1 MTRAAFS
8 FRRLS
13 QVAHDAALAGL
24 LVGLTGIAQCAQ
36 LLFKQTKCFDLLVN
50 APDLFVNQL
59 VDFFTGRFRAHLKA
73 AQGTYLRQSD
83 TQRAAMADEVELHQ
97 MGFSVAT
104 VAIGFPRGRV
114 EQSFPLVK
122 ARRFDVAA
130 TLLCQFYG
138 FYPIPFQKALDPVV
152 TTDCQMV
159 ASFPE

>member
-24 LVGLTGIAQCAQ
+24 LVGVTGIAQCAQ

-50 APDLFVNQL
+50 TADLFVNQL

-83 TQRAAMADEVELHQ
+83 TQRAAMADEVELYK
-97 MGFSVAT
+97 MGFSVTT
-104 VAIGFPRGRV
+104 VTIGFPRWRV
-114 EQSFPLVK
+114 EQSFTLVK
-122 ARRFDVAA
+122 AHRFNVAA
-130 TLLCQFYG
+130 TLLCQFSDSHLM
-138 FYPIPFQKALDPVV
+138 PFQEVLDPVV
-152 TTDCQMV
+152 ATGYQMV